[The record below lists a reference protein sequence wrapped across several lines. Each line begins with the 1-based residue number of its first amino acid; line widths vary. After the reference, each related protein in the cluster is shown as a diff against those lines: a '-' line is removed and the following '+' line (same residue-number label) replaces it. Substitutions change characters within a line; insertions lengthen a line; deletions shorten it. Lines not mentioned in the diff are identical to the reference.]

1 MAYCDYKW
9 WCVNRD
15 DGGYITWVRVRFHVG
30 EYQEKEDPESKEKY
44 QAYVRTARVDAKSV
58 QVAAV
63 APTWKQ
69 SLDDAGNPYVEFTAK
84 DFGKIKTDAELRTF
98 CNSQLDKLKSLYT
111 VIDEQ
116 KVVSLG

>member
-44 QAYVRTARVDAKSV
+44 QAYIRTARVDATKAEVS
-58 QVAAV
+58 ALS
-63 APTWKQ
+63 TGWKQ
-69 SLDDAGNPYVEFTAK
+69 SLDNAGNEYVEFTAK
-84 DFGKIKTDAELRTF
+84 DFGKIKTDDELRTF
-98 CNSQLDKLKSLYT
+98 CNAQLDKLKSLYT

-116 KVVSLG
+116 KVQLG